1 MKQTQCDR
9 IMRHLKDYGTLTGVE
24 AMEEYG
30 IAHLASRITDLRQ
43 QGVAIRREMKEG
55 KNRYGEK
62 TRYAVYSM
70 EVENA

>member
-9 IMRHLKDYGTLTGVE
+9 V
-24 AMEEYG
+24 
-30 IAHLASRITDLRQ
+30 TDLRQ

>member
-9 IMRHLKDYGTLTGVE
+9 IMRHLKDYGTLTGVT
-24 AMEEYG
+24 ALEEYD

-43 QGVAIRREMKEG
+43 QGVEIRKEMKEG

-62 TRYAVYSM
+62 TRYAVYSL
-70 EVENA
+70 EEKKC

>member
-1 MKQTQCDR
+1 MKLTQCDL